1 MKHAWGC
8 MLLVACGTS
17 GEPMNGD
24 ITLMYG
30 DSSPK
35 LIVGAAVEDT
45 DAPGQ
50 MLVEMGDDNV
60 DCDTNFSQLSFGV
73 SGTFVYFSVDA
84 TTPGTQ
90 SDLFVTVLRS
100 SGNHLSSNSTDGTV
114 TIDTVS
120 PRVTGSI
127 MFETTDNDVGP
138 ITVNGS
144 FDVKRCF

>member
-35 LIVGAAVEDT
+35 LIVGAAVEDV
-45 DAPGQ
+45 DAPGH
-50 MLVEMGDDNV
+50 MLVQMGDDNV
-60 DCDTNFSQLSFGV
+60 DCGTNFGELSFGT

-90 SDLFVTVLRS
+90 ADVFITVMHS
-100 SGNHLSSNSTDGTV
+100 TGNHLSSNSTD
-114 TIDTVS
+114 
-120 PRVTGSI
+120 
-127 MFETTDNDVGP
+127 
-138 ITVNGS
+138 
-144 FDVKRCF
+144 

>member
-1 MKHAWGC
+1 

-30 DSSPK
+30 DSNPK
-35 LIVGAAVEDT
+35 LIVGAAVEDA

-50 MLVEMGDDNV
+50 MIVEMGDDNV
-60 DCDTNFSQLSFGV
+60 DCGTNFSELSFGT

-90 SDLFVTVLRS
+90 SDLFITVMRS
-100 SGNHLSSNSTDGTV
+100 SGNHLSSNSSDGMV
-114 TIDTVS
+114 TIDAVS

-127 MFETTDNDVGP
+127 MFDTNDQDVGP
-138 ITVNGS
+138 ISVSGS

>member
-1 MKHAWGC
+1 

-17 GEPMNGD
+17 GEPMSGD

-35 LIVGAAVEDT
+35 LIVGAAVEDA
-45 DAPGQ
+45 DEPGN
-50 MLVEMGDDNV
+50 MLVQMGDDNV
-60 DCDTNFSQLSFGV
+60 DCDTNFSGLSFGT

-84 TTPGTQ
+84 TTPGAQ
-90 SDLFVTVLRS
+90 SDVFITVMHS
-100 SGNHLSSNSTDGTV
+100 TGNHLSSNSTDGMV

-127 MFETTDNDVGP
+127 TFDTIDQDVGA
-138 ITVNGS
+138 ITVSGS